1 MKKIIICALL
11 TMLFSVATQASAYV
25 NFNEIVGKWRYE
37 LPDAPGGYQ
46 KGIIDMTVKDDALVG
61 EIHFSEENR
70 VSLKDIV
77 YEGNTLTCG
86 VYVDYEYIKVKIVI
100 KGNKMEGAVNTP
112 EGVMVFNAS
121 KII

>member
-11 TMLFSVATQASAYV
+11 TMLYSAATHASAYV
-25 NFNEIVGKWRYE
+25 NLNEIVGKWRYE
-37 LPDAPGGYQ
+37 LPDAPEGYQ
-46 KGIIDMTVKDDALVG
+46 NGIIDITVKNDTLLG

-77 YEGNTLTCG
+77 YEENTLTCG
-86 VYVDYEYIKVKIVI
+86 VYVEYEYIKVKIVI

-112 EGVMVFNAS
+112 DGVMVFTAS